1 MYAVLCVE
9 KAPYT
14 EWLGLI
20 PKSNPKPEEKE
31 ESAAP
36 IAVDASSDAAASP
49 ATEGSDAKKSP
60 SSNANGDSVDKSTHG
75 SPVTGDGSSPAKFT
89 GEDLSKASQP
99 AGRVD
104 PSFDDEGL
112 NPDDRMF
119 NDEDL
124 DAPYV
129 NVTALQC
136 RRIKVVPG
144 GEFDEKTYHAVFDHP
159 ELQRYVD
166 ASSGGKPPEGQ
177 LRVAFVTWDGLA
189 GLGGALC
196 GSSHPTRNKCTL
208 YARPKE
214 GDEGIREHGIAL
226 GVIPQNAR
234 VRVSFCSAVPDGSF
248 ARNPTGQS
256 DATRSHVIQPY
267 PPVSDSPWTIHR
279 NFLSTAPS
287 DGTYESVELVFD
299 GVAGMTE
306 TVMTETDVV
315 ALSKSASRDVDMS
328 DAEAQAVPFVEFE
341 LSRHAPPTRNVEPET
356 KLPGEQRAKGRV
368 VFHYLYHG
376 RQMRKTELTTGF
388 TCPFCLC
395 VNRDFDGMSRHLEAC
410 HDAFNFEFLP
420 KVQNEADPRVHVVC
434 RSEEE
439 VRPKGT
445 GEVRK
450 ESARRK
456 EASEW
461 FFKHGGWFVQSKAKV
476 QMTHHELDDDGGVV
490 RKDVSPTCADREFVY
505 ASTRYRMPRWLQH
518 QRSQHH
524 ASVSAP
530 GPRVERRRLDDK
542 GERAAQLKQRAAAA
556 EIQHQLKI
564 QRHQLEQLQRHRH
577 QQFAG
582 RHRLVGDINHILT
595 PQVHPGLLNHLMLNQ
610 GPGGQLGM
618 QQGLQLGGQL
628 GGLGAFAGG
637 ISGLN
642 TVGISGLNTNAAY
655 GLGLGGMDPTHQ
667 LQQQQLQ
674 QQQMQQQQQLQQLL
688 LRQQGHQQHQPF
700 PPRKDVIRAWVEH
713 RLQDVDPVALA
724 RELGITPREIEAG
737 DGMIRELRGHMSIL
751 TEAHAAAGKV
761 LDVPK
766 PKPKPTRP
774 PIGPAYT
781 AGVPPPDDDV
791 HVRGD
796 PSSPTNFVNLTGAAA
811 AADDDDVFEHDERV
825 RHRRKTRDLDEVTR
839 AAPRRYKKME
849 KWSTRDVGRP
859 KKPKTTEVP
868 GVKAPGLDFL
878 MEAVTE
884 DRGADAPAVGASG
897 KDKDKGASGKDKGAG
912 KDKRKFPPRMADE
925 DQPRQKRQYTRRDKP
940 DKPAGSQP
948 PAKRPG
954 KCSWSKGIIGSHYD
968 ISEDPKKQAQW
979 GGVGPPGT
987 FYHAKTCVPIEPIV
1001 SPVNTDEVNT
1011 DSDDDEDLHAWA
1023 KEDLRH
1029 LSDFEDVAPL
1039 EKKFMHDWNVFVRRF
1054 RPCADREIPD
1064 CLKAFARF
1072 KGKDLAGHRAL
1083 RRLFTLHLIN
1093 AYDFGVIESRVIDD
1107 VLKVVDEH
1115 RGDVKR

>member
-1 MYAVLCVE
+1 MGGMGRADPTAKDPSSQSIMTQGQGRASRLSVMQASAEVVGSNQGFVSPPVSPMRGGYRRQAQSKHPIGEHDNVPI
-9 KAPYT
+9 APIDDTVNAMRENSGLTRGNSQLPT
-14 EWLGLI
+14 ELGDPSDADLAHYFPTQDHTRGGNPFSGSSSFNHRHANS
-20 PKSNPKPEEKE
+20 PKSPH
-31 ESAAP
+31 
-36 IAVDASSDAAASP
+36 
-49 ATEGSDAKKSP
+49 SP
-60 SSNANGDSVDKSTHG
+60 SG
-75 SPVTGDGSSPAKFT
+75 
-89 GEDLSKASQP
+89 
-99 AGRVD
+99 
-104 PSFDDEGL
+104 
-112 NPDDRMF
+112 
-119 NDEDL
+119 
-124 DAPYV
+124 
-129 NVTALQC
+129 
-136 RRIKVVPG
+136 
-144 GEFDEKTYHAVFDHP
+144 
-159 ELQRYVD
+159 
-166 ASSGGKPPEGQ
+166 SGGDERTPMSMTAKGDMSHSTSAPEQWTGGYVHGGVHRSSKRVNDDDYDDYAGQ
-177 LRVAFVTWDGLA
+177 GDEWANVR
-189 GLGGALC
+189 
-196 GSSHPTRNKCTL
+196 TR
-208 YARPKE
+208 E
-214 GDEGIREHGIAL
+214 GDEPS
-226 GVIPQNAR
+226 PQTPRMERQA
-234 VRVSFCSAVPDGSF
+234 
-248 ARNPTGQS
+248 
-256 DATRSHVIQPY
+256 
-267 PPVSDSPWTIHR
+267 
-279 NFLSTAPS
+279 
-287 DGTYESVELVFD
+287 SVD
-299 GVAGMTE
+299 P
-306 TVMTETDVV
+306 
-315 ALSKSASRDVDMS
+315 RDMS

-341 LSRHAPPTRNVEPET
+341 LSRHVPPTRNVEPET

-439 VRPKGT
+439 VRSKNGS

-490 RKDVSPTCADREFVY
+490 RKDVSPTCADQEFVY
-505 ASTRYRMPRWLQH
+505 ASTRYHMPRWLQH

-530 GPRVERRRLDDK
+530 GPRGPYRRRIDK
-542 GERAAQLKQRAAAA
+542 EVEKVAQLKQRAEAA

-628 GGLGAFAGG
+628 GGLGGSAFAGG

-642 TVGISGLNTNAAY
+642 TGGMSGLSTNAAY
-655 GLGLGGMDPTHQ
+655 GLGLAGMTPTHQ

-737 DGMIRELRGHMSIL
+737 DSMIRELRGHMSIL

-761 LDVPK
+761 LYVPK
-766 PKPKPTRP
+766 PKPKPNPARP
-774 PIGPAYT
+774 PIGPAYM

-791 HVRGD
+791 RVRGD
-796 PSSPTNFVNLTGAAA
+796 PSSPTNFVNLTGAA

-825 RHRRKTRDLDEVTR
+825 RHRRKTRDLNEVTR
-839 AAPRRYKKME
+839 AAARRYKKME

-859 KKPKTTEVP
+859 KKPKTTEVS

-884 DRGADAPAVGASG
+884 DRGAESADTAVRG
-897 KDKDKGASGKDKGAG
+897 KDKDKGGGKDKGAERG
-912 KDKRKFPPRMADE
+912 GNAAASGDDKYERL
-925 DQPRQKRQYTRRDKP
+925 
-940 DKPAGSQP
+940 
-948 PAKRPG
+948 
-954 KCSWSKGIIGSHYD
+954 W
-968 ISEDPKKQAQW
+968 
-979 GGVGPPGT
+979 
-987 FYHAKTCVPIEPIV
+987 
-1001 SPVNTDEVNT
+1001 
-1011 DSDDDEDLHAWA
+1011 
-1023 KEDLRH
+1023 
-1029 LSDFEDVAPL
+1029 
-1039 EKKFMHDWNVFVRRF
+1039 KKFEWHRR
-1054 RPCADREIPD
+1054 
-1064 CLKAFARF
+1064 
-1072 KGKDLAGHRAL
+1072 HRQQKEEEEEG
-1083 RRLFTLHLIN
+1083 IQ
-1093 AYDFGVIESRVIDD
+1093 D
-1107 VLKVVDEH
+1107 
-1115 RGDVKR
+1115 

>member
-1 MYAVLCVE
+1 MCVE
-9 KAPYT
+9 KRPWT

-60 SSNANGDSVDKSTHG
+60 SSNANGDSVNKSTHG
-75 SPVTGDGSSPAKFT
+75 SPDGSSPAKFT
-89 GEDLSKASQP
+89 GSDLSKASQP
-99 AGRVD
+99 GGRVD

-119 NDEDL
+119 DDEDL

-144 GEFDEKTYHAVFDHP
+144 GEFDEKTYYDAVFDHP
-159 ELQRYVD
+159 ELSRYID
-166 ASSGGKPPEGQ
+166 SEPGGKPAEGQ

-189 GLGGALC
+189 GLGDALC

-208 YARPKE
+208 YARPKH

-234 VRVSFCSAVPDGSF
+234 VRVSFCSAVPDGSHV
-248 ARNPTGQS
+248 RIPTGQS
-256 DATRSHVIQPY
+256 DVMRSHVIQPY
-267 PPVSDSPWTIHR
+267 PPVGDSPWTIHR
-279 NFLSTAPS
+279 NVFTTTAFG
-287 DGTYESVELVFD
+287 DGSYESVELVF
-299 GVAGMTE
+299 AGMS
-306 TVMTETDVV
+306 ETDVV
-315 ALSKSASRDVDMS
+315 AASKGASMDPRDMS

-476 QMTHHELDDDGGVV
+476 QMTHHEVGGDGGVV

-530 GPRVERRRLDDK
+530 GPRGPYRRRIDK
-542 GERAAQLKQRAAAA
+542 EVEKVAQLKQRAEAA

-628 GGLGAFAGG
+628 GGLGGGAFAGG

-642 TVGISGLNTNAAY
+642 TGGISGLNTNAAY
-655 GLGLGGMDPTHQ
+655 GLGLAGMTPTHQ

-737 DGMIRELRGHMSIL
+737 DSMIRELRGHMSIL

-761 LDVPK
+761 LYVPK
-766 PKPKPTRP
+766 PKPKPNPARP
-774 PIGPAYT
+774 PIGPAYM

-791 HVRGD
+791 RVRGD
-796 PSSPTNFVNLTGAAA
+796 PSSPTNFVNLTGAA

-825 RHRRKTRDLDEVTR
+825 RHRRKTRDLNEVTR

-859 KKPKTTEVP
+859 KKPKTTEVS

-884 DRGADAPAVGASG
+884 DRGAEGADTAVRASG

-912 KDKRKFPPRMADE
+912 KDKRKLMADE
-925 DQPRQKRQYTRRDKP
+925 DAPRQKRQYVRRDKP

-948 PAKRPG
+948 PAKRPT
-954 KCSWSKGIIGSHYD
+954 KCNWSKGIIGSHYD

-1001 SPVNTDEVNT
+1001 PPVNTDEVNT